1 MSISLPELVVMLD
14 RVRTWR
20 LSQQRLNILNSGR
33 VRSGNVMSVRHS
45 RTCVIKLQLFSLPRG
60 KYHGLLNLRVPWRS
74 LRNCHEVA
82 TQDGG
87 ARVDIYGR
95 E

>member
-1 MSISLPELVVMLD
+1 MVSM
-14 RVRTWR
+14 RR
-20 LSQQRLNILNSGR
+20 
-33 VRSGNVMSVRHS
+33 S
-45 RTCVIKLQLFSLPRG
+45 RTCVIRLQLLSLSRVN
-60 KYHGLLNLRVPWRS
+60 YHGLLNLSVPLRS

-87 ARVDIYGR
+87 ARVDICGR

>member
-1 MSISLPELVVMLD
+1 MVSIRCS
-14 RVRTWR
+14 
-20 LSQQRLNILNSGR
+20 S
-33 VRSGNVMSVRHS
+33 
-45 RTCVIKLQLFSLPRG
+45 TCVIELQSFSLSMG
-60 KYHGLLNLRVPWRS
+60 KYHGLLNLRVPLKL

-87 ARVDIYGR
+87 ARVDICVR

>member
-1 MSISLPELVVMLD
+1 MVSI
-14 RVRTWR
+14 R
-20 LSQQRLNILNSGR
+20 
-33 VRSGNVMSVRHS
+33 RSS
-45 RTCVIKLQLFSLPRG
+45 TCVIKFQSFSLSRG
-60 KYHGLLNLRVPWRS
+60 KYHGLLNLSVPLRL

-87 ARVDIYGR
+87 ARVDIWGR

>member
-1 MSISLPELVVMLD
+1 MVSI
-14 RVRTWR
+14 R
-20 LSQQRLNILNSGR
+20 
-33 VRSGNVMSVRHS
+33 RSS
-45 RTCVIKLQLFSLPRG
+45 TCVIRLQSFSLSRG
-60 KYHGLLNLRVPWRS
+60 KYHGLLNLSVPLRS

-87 ARVDIYGR
+87 ARVDICVR